1 MTTEQI
7 NITLGVSLILGD
19 VINEILYAKKTD
31 ENGQTY
37 TVDRD
42 LPFKLRYKLNKNR
55 MIFEKDSK
63 EFQNY
68 RLIALAQYGEPS
80 EDGKSVVINDPE
92 KQELFKK
99 RISELIEVPV
109 SHNIVRLDPDDF
121 DAVTDTTIT
130 ISPDAMSLF
139 IGYMTNDPEL
149 LKDLESK
156 LNVEV
161 GTLAETTEETPAEK
175 EETKV
180 EEAPKKTRKPRTK
193 KTTEEATNV

>member
-99 RISELIEVPV
+99 RISELIEIPV

-149 LKDLESK
+149 LNDLESK

-161 GTLAETTEETPAEK
+161 GTLAETTEETP
-175 EETKV
+175 
-180 EEAPKKTRKPRTK
+180 KKTRKPRAK
-193 KTTEEATNV
+193 KTTEETTNV